1 MNSRF
6 EMNEM
11 LGNQYFMAR
20 NYLGAATEFQSV
32 LEDEPNNLNAKKK
45 LVISFTQI
53 GRHKKA
59 MKLFMEIIQENID
72 FIMNTDP
79 IKDDC
84 PCGELVNSLER
95 VTKHGEQTF
104 TSYQTLGILWLYCDI
119 NQSIDNFEKALELMP
134 NDQNINGTL
143 ILIKKKMKETPNQ
156 NFQSGIPS

>member
-1 MNSRF
+1 
-6 EMNEM
+6 MNEM

-45 LVISFTQI
+45 LIISFTQI

-59 MKLFMEIIQENID
+59 MKLFMNVIQNSVD
-72 FIMNTDP
+72 YIMNTDP

-119 NQSIDNFEKALELMP
+119 NQSIDSFEKALEFMP
-134 NDQNINGTL
+134 NDENINGAL
-143 ILIKKKMKETPNQ
+143 ILLKKKLKEIHNQ
-156 NFQSGIPS
+156 NSQFNLPS